1 MLKDQKAREFSER
14 FVEQWLNTRELGREV
29 KPDEKLFPQYYDAEI
44 QSAIKYEP
52 ILFFQEILAQN
63 LPLTNLIDSD
73 FSFMTNKLSRFYGL
87 TIKDMTQQPK
97 RAALPEDSHRGGIL
111 GMAAVMAV
119 SSYPQRTSPVL
130 RGKWILETLLGT
142 PPPPPPPDVPD
153 LKEEHAGEAP
163 RTLRE
168 RLEEHRRNAVCASCH
183 ARIDPLGFPLE
194 NYDVLG
200 RWRTEDAGKP
210 IDTAGELPDGTKIGD
225 VAALKKVLLER
236 KVAFFRHLTSK
247 LLGYALGRGLTPAD
261 ACTVDRIADSLE
273 GEQFKSQALI
283 RGIVLSVPFRY
294 QTGTIAGKAVQEG
307 TR

>member
-1 MLKDQKAREFSER
+1 VDDYSLASRLSYFLWGTMPDQALFDLAAQAKLQDPAVLTEQIARMLKDQKAREFSER

-142 PPPPPPPDVPD
+142 PPPPPHPMC
-153 LKEEHAGEAP
+153 
-163 RTLRE
+163 RTSRKNTPGKRRE
-168 RLEEHRRNAVCASCH
+168 PCASGWKSIAATRFVRVVTLASTPWLP
-183 ARIDPLGFPLE
+183 AR
-194 NYDVLG
+194 
-200 RWRTEDAGKP
+200 
-210 IDTAGELPDGTKIGD
+210 EL
-225 VAALKKVLLER
+225 
-236 KVAFFRHLTSK
+236 
-247 LLGYALGRGLTPAD
+247 
-261 ACTVDRIADSLE
+261 
-273 GEQFKSQALI
+273 
-283 RGIVLSVPFRY
+283 
-294 QTGTIAGKAVQEG
+294 
-307 TR
+307 